1 VLIVQTDFN
10 NNIGDFSK
18 MRNIYYSLAVAI
30 IVMFLPT
37 FLGISFVWTFL
48 PGLIAGVA
56 TFWFTS
62 KYFSK
67 KIEAL
72 MQQAAQEVQGLQP
85 LQIQASQGRLSIE
98 QYRMIAENK
107 INQAVEHFKSALT
120 FSKWQYGLDISI
132 NSQIG
137 MLIYSFQASLPKNGD
152 IMKAFEYLEK
162 SLVKGAQAKIF
173 AQLWH
178 SWLRLAICYFKIKQD
193 LKKTEEIMEIV
204 VDNNPKEGFAWN
216 MYAWFF
222 WKAKK
227 QEEALVVLAKGVAQS
242 TDPILKKN
250 WNAVQNNLP
259 MDMTEYGES
268 WYALGLEKP
277 KQQVVQQSSPLF
289 SNPKILAKGSRR

>member
-1 VLIVQTDFN
+1 
-10 NNIGDFSK
+10 
-18 MRNIYYSLAVAI
+18 
-30 IVMFLPT
+30 
-37 FLGISFVWTFL
+37 
-48 PGLIAGVA
+48 
-56 TFWFTS
+56 
-62 KYFSK
+62 
-67 KIEAL
+67 
-72 MQQAAQEVQGLQP
+72 
-85 LQIQASQGRLSIE
+85 
-98 QYRMIAENK
+98 
-107 INQAVEHFKSALT
+107 
-120 FSKWQYGLDISI
+120 
-132 NSQIG
+132 
-137 MLIYSFQASLPKNGD
+137 
-152 IMKAFEYLEK
+152 LEK